1 MITIS
6 GLIVVILGG
15 LCALHF
21 SGYFSKKSTLSA
33 EREVALGSVYAEVL
47 AKTYDNKPCIS
58 SFSKFIALQI
68 NHHSSRLKLS
78 LEQKLRSLLAEIHG
92 KMNCGPAPSLRWAS
106 LDELKQAGLYVND
119 ALTDGLHAKL
129 EIISENEVK
138 INLFRSPLS
147 SWIVD
152 YELKYN
158 DNKRGYDYKVLRQ
171 AVS

>member
-1 MITIS
+1 M
-6 GLIVVILGG
+6 
-15 LCALHF
+15 
-21 SGYFSKKSTLSA
+21 
-33 EREVALGSVYAEVL
+33 L
-47 AKTYDNKPCIS
+47 AKTYDNEPCIS

-68 NHHSSRLKLS
+68 NHHSSWLKLS

-92 KMNCGPAPSLRWAS
+92 KVNFGPAPSLGWAS
-106 LDELKQAGLYVND
+106 LEELKQAGLYVND
-119 ALTDGLHAKL
+119 ALTDGLHA
-129 EIISENEVK
+129 K